1 MDLFKNIIIKLN
13 TIYENVEAL
22 IGPISDI
29 EQQKKNR
36 TLMKCQNWIDFK
48 TISIKFQYNIDTDNK
63 LLRDKFCF
71 DWKKNWILKK
81 FNLLILYD
89 FVYKLNN

>member
-48 TISIKFQYNIDTDNK
+48 TISIKFQYNILMSTTNCYVIN
-63 LLRDKFCF
+63 FVSIG
-71 DWKKNWILKK
+71 KKIG
-81 FNLLILYD
+81 Y
-89 FVYKLNN
+89 

>member
-29 EQQKKNR
+29 EHQKKNR

-48 TISIKFQYNIDTDNK
+48 TISIKFQYNILMSTTNCYVIN
-63 LLRDKFCF
+63 FVSIG
-71 DWKKNWILKK
+71 KKIG
-81 FNLLILYD
+81 Y
-89 FVYKLNN
+89 

>member
-29 EQQKKNR
+29 EQQKKKKNR
-36 TLMKCQNWIDFK
+36 TLMKCQN
-48 TISIKFQYNIDTDNK
+48 
-63 LLRDKFCF
+63 
-71 DWKKNWILKK
+71 
-81 FNLLILYD
+81 
-89 FVYKLNN
+89 